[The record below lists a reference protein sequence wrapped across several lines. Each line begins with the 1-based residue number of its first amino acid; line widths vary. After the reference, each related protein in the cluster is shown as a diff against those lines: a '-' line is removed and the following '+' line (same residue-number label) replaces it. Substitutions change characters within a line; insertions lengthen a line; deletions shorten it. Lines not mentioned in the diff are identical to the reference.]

1 MQWLSSPLVDS
12 KGFQPFQSSRNG
24 EDRPIPLI
32 SWPWPLHPSGHGRLG
47 PGRFVLQTAAA
58 ATAPCRHRPPFSGPN
73 RTGLLPNSLSRQ
85 IFSCLSF
92 RNSVP
97 FSEFGSR
104 RQHWPL
110 VPTHTQLP
118 LHSCSTCRAYCSRR
132 SPRIRGSEAGQLGHS
147 AALGPGQLPLS
158 RFQEPYPG
166 LFCNLF

>member
-1 MQWLSSPLVDS
+1 MSGIGRKQLTVFIRQRRQWTYKFCRLMASQV
-12 KGFQPFQSSRNG
+12 SRRQLG
-24 EDRPIPLI
+24 E
-32 SWPWPLHPSGHGRLG
+32 
-47 PGRFVLQTAAA
+47 GRFVLQTAAA

-73 RTGLLPNSLSRQ
+73 RTRLLPNSLSRQ
-85 IFSCLSF
+85 IFSCLSFSCLSF

-104 RQHWPL
+104 QQHWPL